1 MAKATVEQSG
11 LEGWLHRLG
20 YASARIGEALQS
32 ARDATSDAAERR
44 AAARDERRPERKR
57 EQTGSPGEP
66 VGSLVTTTAAGALV
80 AQLLRPR
87 PVHWPRAILAG
98 TIATL
103 VCDAETIVESRL
115 LGRKFSTRTAARRA
129 ERETGL
135 RVQLARYAAGIAM
148 AGFYAR
154 YLYGRLP
161 GPPLVQGLTY
171 GILEAGTHAYGGPV
185 ALLNRLAPEV
195 PIPAYTPAPV
205 RSDEPLL
212 QLLRRHLVFGIVLGM
227 VYRKE
232 L

>member
-32 ARDATSDAAERR
+32 ARDERLPR
-44 AAARDERRPERKR
+44 RKR
-57 EQTGSPGEP
+57 EQTGSPGEQ
-66 VGSLVTTTAAGALV
+66 VGSLVTTTTAGALV

-103 VCDAETIVESRL
+103 VYDAETIVESRL
-115 LGRKFSTRTAARRA
+115 LGRKFSTRTAAQRP

-135 RVQLARYAAGIAM
+135 RVRLARYAAGIAM

-171 GILEAGTHAYGGPV
+171 GLLEAGTHAYGGPV
-185 ALLNRLAPEV
+185 ALLNRLAPDV
-195 PIPAYTPAPV
+195 PIPAAYTPTPV